1 MKNKNMKL
9 ILGTMNFGPQVNDD
23 DSLTMVQKFLEAGYD
38 EIDSAYVY
46 NEGETERILGRV
58 LPKIERE
65 RFHLST
71 KANPRVTGKLD
82 AKAVRNQ
89 LDESLSR
96 MNRKNV
102 DILYLHFPD
111 PTTPIEETLKA
122 CAELYDEGK
131 FLELGLSNFPAWLV
145 VDIWHI
151 CDNNNWPKPKV
162 YQGMYNGLS
171 RNVEKELFPALKKLG
186 IKFYAYNPLAGGL
199 LSGKYS
205 DFNDSPIAGRFT
217 LRPNY
222 KDRYWKKSF
231 FEALNELTIKC
242 QEVNLK
248 VPEAAFRWL
257 TFHSNLDSECGDGIV
272 IGASKVKQL
281 EDNISALSKGP
292 LPKSIQEAF
301 TSAWEEAKADSPD
314 YFRLV
319 NK

>member
-1 MKNKNMKL
+1 MNNKNMKL

-23 DSLTMVQKFLEAGYD
+23 DSLTMVKKFLEAGY
-38 EIDSAYVY
+38 EEMDSAYVY

-58 LPKIERE
+58 LSKIERE

-71 KANPRVTGKLD
+71 KVNPRVTGKLD

-89 LDESLSR
+89 LEESLSR
-96 MNRKNV
+96 MNRKSV

-111 PTTPIEETLKA
+111 PSTPIEETLKA

-171 RNVEKELFPALKKLG
+171 RNVEKELFPALKRLG
-186 IKFYAYNPLAGGL
+186 IRFYAYNPLAGGL

-205 DFNDSPIAGRFT
+205 NFDDDPEPGRFT
-217 LRPNY
+217 IRPNY

-231 FEALNELTIKC
+231 FQALSELTLKC
-242 QEVNLK
+242 KEENLK
-248 VPEAAFRWL
+248 LPEAAFRWL
-257 TFHSNLDSECGDGIV
+257 AFHSNLNSEGGDGII

-281 EDNISALSKGP
+281 EDNILALLNGP

-301 TSAWEEAKADSPD
+301 TTAWEEAKADSPD